1 MKSLTGFAGSRKGWE
16 QLGGMC
22 AVRASLSTELFSR
35 NVSAILHPTQLSCI
49 LIAKPCPLFS
59 GNSRTWFGEVLAW
72 GQALQWGAALGSFSH
87 HFQALSPVSVA
98 PTRCPSHTHTCGDL
112 QQGQPARGTH
122 PGVTPSHPSE
132 LFPAN
137 LLPEALLQD
146 NLFILQVQE
155 PSPERSGVGE
165 LSALRNRAALSQLG
179 LSAGADLTHTHLP
192 AAWRQRAKIHPN
204 SPIQIA
210 RAQCSLSGK
219 C

>member
-1 MKSLTGFAGSRKGWE
+1 MVRSW
-16 QLGGMC
+16 LGGRHC
-22 AVRASLSTELFSR
+22 SGELLWVHFRIISRLSVLFLWHQQD
-35 NVSAILHPTQLSCI
+35 AH
-49 LIAKPCPLFS
+49 
-59 GNSRTWFGEVLAW
+59 
-72 GQALQWGAALGSFSH
+72 
-87 HFQALSPVSVA
+87 
-98 PTRCPSHTHTCGDL
+98 HTHTCGDL

-155 PSPERSGVGE
+155 PSPVRSGVGE

-179 LSAGADLTHTHLP
+179 LSAGADLTRTHLP